1 MGESFDT
8 GLRPEQIERSK
19 PRFLETPFGA
29 MALHRVESGI
39 LAAQAF
45 CPHMDGPLWE
55 GTLSGEDIV
64 CPWHQWCFNLRSGK
78 RKLLGLIARGGSSGL
93 LVCDVSESPTG
104 TLVLSNP
111 RRG

>member
-1 MGESFDT
+1 MIEPFDT
-8 GLRPEQIERSK
+8 GVRPDEVASGK
-19 PRFLETPFGA
+19 PRFLRTPFGP

-45 CPHMDGPLWE
+45 CPHMEGPLWE
-55 GTLSGEDIV
+55 GTLSGEHIV
-64 CPWHQWCFNLRSGK
+64 CPWHQWRYDLRSGK
-78 RKLLGLIARGGSSGL
+78 RILLGLIARGGATGL
-93 LVCDVSESPTG
+93 LVCDVSTSESG